1 MRVRTR
7 AEKQPLP
14 ALSMAV
20 LHQPL
25 DAKHSEDLLGWLAR
39 AFDEANVE
47 FFGGSLAAKVRLDE
61 TWHLRRFG
69 AGGAHP
75 STKRIVLDPLV
86 HFTRRDLCATML
98 HEMLHLRIGAA
109 GIDSDAEEHSDE
121 FVLQCLKLN
130 LDILASGLPCY
141 CRLGEHDTALDQEVL
156 AQAVDDELSEADL
169 LSLSRCLSK
178 TSQGVSCWDTDL
190 LVGDLRRCLQTDVAD
205 KIAGRL
211 QNLATARSCRLA
223 LRSGYDSWCIKSRT
237 MSRYCATKKGR
248 DYQLF
253 SAYAEAWSL

>member
-1 MRVRTR
+1 MRVCTR

-14 ALSMAV
+14 SLSMST

-25 DAKHSEDLLGWLAR
+25 DANHEDLLEWLVR

-47 FFGGSLAAKVRLDE
+47 FFGGALEAKVHLDE
-61 TWHLRRFG
+61 TWHHRGG

-109 GIDSDAEEHSDE
+109 GIDADAEEHSDE

-130 LDILASGLPCY
+130 LDILASGLPCF

-156 AQAVDDELSEADL
+156 AQAVNDELSEADL
-169 LSLSRCLSK
+169 LSLCRCLSK

-190 LVGDLRRCLQTDVAD
+190 LVGDLRRCLQTDEAD

-223 LRSGYDSWCIKSRT
+223 LRSGYDSWCIRSRT
-237 MSRYCATKKGR
+237 MSRYCATKRGR